1 MQDAMAKCGA
11 TVSAQAMFRRR
22 VGRFNERMTAAAA
35 DVAIVMASKF
45 DHARGST
52 LSSIPYPSHHPP
64 TTTFAVTPGTRSA
77 KKSGGA
83 MRKTKRK
90 VGLPKKVADAALGS
104 APSPIG

>member
-11 TVSAQAMFRRR
+11 TVSAQATIRR

-52 LSSIPYPSHHPP
+52 SSSISSPSHHP
-64 TTTFAVTPGTRSA
+64 TTTFAVTPGTRSV

-83 MRKTKRK
+83 MSMGTNISF
-90 VGLPKKVADAALGS
+90 VSVDFIFLAADLMVADLFE
-104 APSPIG
+104 